1 MMENLIGVFC
11 YSLIYVVLFSI
22 GEYCFL
28 KLEIRAE
35 YTRKMIHIISGL
47 IALSFPW
54 FLDSSSVFILCLSFL
69 FILLW
74 SKRNKQLQGIN
85 CIERKSFGSELFP
98 LSVLLCFYVYKS
110 TDEAAYYYLPIAIL
124 TLSDP
129 IAAIVGQHTNS
140 CKIAIGN
147 QTKSLIGTMTFIASA
162 LIISIVLNYY
172 FSFQYSVVLLVIVSI
187 SSGVIELY
195 SRNGFDNITIPMS
208 VISVLCCNKLIHS

>member
-1 MMENLIGVFC
+1 M
-11 YSLIYVVLFSI
+11 
-22 GEYCFL
+22 
-28 KLEIRAE
+28 
-35 YTRKMIHIISGL
+35 
-47 IALSFPW
+47 
-54 FLDSSSVFILCLSFL
+54 
-69 FILLW
+69 
-74 SKRNKQLQGIN
+74 QGIN
-85 CIERKSFGSELFP
+85 SIERKSFGSELFP

-140 CKIAIGN
+140 CKISIGN
-147 QTKSLIGTMTFIASA
+147 QTKSLIGTMAFIASA